1 MRTIEVTAEI
11 TQEGKLTIE
20 VPADIEPGEYHM
32 VLVIDENQGDEVD
45 IEEALDP
52 EELAELKA
60 AIAASEEEKARGF
73 YVTEEQVRQKF
84 AEKIANYRQK
94 NNRVSA

>member
-1 MRTIEVTAEI
+1 MRTIELTAEI
-11 TQEGKLTIE
+11 NQEGKLTIE
-20 VPADIEPGEYHM
+20 MPPDIEPGEYHM
-32 VLVIDENQGDEVD
+32 VLVIDENQIDEVEGDE
-45 IEEALDP
+45 LDP

-73 YVTEEQVRQKF
+73 YITEEQVRQKF
-84 AEKIANYRQK
+84 AEKIANYRHK